1 MRWLGKPIVPDK
13 EMAKVLALAP
23 LFSGLERVIRYVLL
37 TFAAELGTVVEVMTE
52 PQPERVL
59 D

>member
-1 MRWLGKPIVPDK
+1 VPDK